1 MGIEKENRMAVKL
14 IAIDLDGTLLN
25 THHQISDN
33 IKSVLQQA
41 QKNNIQIIL
50 ASGRPYSGI
59 QPYLQQL
66 GLDKP
71 GNYYISNNGSVIHD
85 ASNGNHLI
93 DFLLDIDD
101 YKKIYAQT
109 EELALSLHALGDNK
123 IFTANK
129 IIGFYTT
136 HEAYL
141 SNTLIHYV
149 PMNEMPSDILFTK
162 LMISSEENYL
172 SSVIKKIPSNYFQQ
186 YTLVRSTPY
195 FLEVLNKNAN
205 KGLAIQ
211 ALAQQLDLYKH
222 EIMCIGDQNND
233 LPMFD
238 VSGICIAM
246 ENATEELR
254 QRATGVTSCN
264 DSDGVAKAIEKYAL

>member
-1 MGIEKENRMAVKL
+1 MAVKL

-25 THHQISDN
+25 SHHQLSDN
-33 IKSVLQQA
+33 IITTLQQA
-41 QKNNIQIIL
+41 KKNNIQVIL

-59 QPYLQQL
+59 QPYIQQL
-66 GLDKP
+66 GFNQP
-71 GNYYISNNGSVIHD
+71 GHYCISNNGSVIHD
-85 ASNGNHLI
+85 ASNGNHLV
-93 DFLLDIDD
+93 DFLLDLDD
-101 YKKIYAQT
+101 YKKIYEQT
-109 EELALSLHALGDNK
+109 EALSLSLHALGDNK

-141 SNTLIHYV
+141 SNTLIHYT
-149 PMNEMPSDILFTK
+149 PIEEMQCNIQFTK
-162 LMISSEENYL
+162 LMISSEESYL
-172 SSVIKKIPSNYFQQ
+172 SSVIKKIPASFYQQ

-211 ALAQQLDLYKH
+211 ALAQQLDLEKH

-238 VSGICIAM
+238 VAGICIAM
-246 ENATEELR
+246 ENATDELKS
-254 QRATGVTSCN
+254 RATHITSCN
-264 DSDGVAKAIEKYAL
+264 NSDGVAKAIEKYAL

>member
-1 MGIEKENRMAVKL
+1 MGAEKEKHMAVKL

-25 THHQISDN
+25 THHQVSDYVAN
-33 IKSVLQQA
+33 VLQQA
-41 QKNNIQIIL
+41 KKNNIHIIL

-66 GLDKP
+66 GLDKA
-71 GNYYISNNGSVIHD
+71 GNYCISNNGSVIHD

-93 DFLLDIDD
+93 DFLLGMDD
-101 YKKIYAQT
+101 YQKIYQQT
-109 EELALSLHALGDNK
+109 EELALSLHALGDHK

-129 IIGFYTT
+129 VIGFYTT

-149 PMNEMPSDILFTK
+149 PMDEMPKDLLFTK

-172 SSVIKKIPSNYFQQ
+172 SSVIKKIPASYFQQ

-238 VSGICIAM
+238 AAGICVAM
-246 ENATEELR
+246 ENATEELKS
-254 QRATGVTSCN
+254 RATYITSCN
-264 DSDGVAKAIEKYAL
+264 DSDGVAKAIEQYAL